1 VELPTFSGE
10 SPRAWILESEDIFKL
25 IGITGEL
32 RVRWGLA
39 HIRGQAKTW
48 LSSAGLDLQQI
59 SWAELCQ
66 VLIERFSDTVTI
78 DPMEQL
84 QHLKQLT
91 TVDIYINAY
100 ESWMQVMKRGRSYL
114 PQYFFIDRFLSGL
127 QGNIKHNVQC
137 QKPET
142 LLSAYWYAR

>member
-10 SPRAWILESEDIFKL
+10 SPRAWILEPEDIFKL

-48 LSSAGLDLQQI
+48 LISAWLDLQQI